1 MSRNHWLIPEGTAAG
16 VTVKANADGSFDV
29 TGTSTDEAGISAST
43 FTLEPG
49 KKYTV
54 STDKLLSA
62 NGSSSEGCLAVQF
75 YEDGARK
82 AFKNFGHSEAT
93 KTVTLTAPSAF
104 DYATCMVYTGGA
116 GNAFDVAGIHVM
128 LNEGETAETWVPS
141 GDLPPDE
148 TGETGYG
155 FKVGSMS
162 LADFGQCV
170 ASRETGVPEK
180 KMVTKTVPHMSGF
193 YDFSKLYGAVAYESR
208 EQTYSIDILG
218 EGREDLQAQRSDLLT
233 WLSTIH
239 DEDIFDEDMP
249 GWHLHGSFSGADWS
263 EAEDGESGTL
273 SVTFLCQPF
282 LVADDETTQV
292 VEAGEAVV
300 TNAGQTTAVTA
311 STASGTATVV
321 LGGVSQS
328 VSTTPQRLSAQLQPG
343 DNTVKVTGSAVTL
356 SWREQRL

>member
-29 TGTSTDEAGISAST
+29 TGTSADEAGISASV

-49 KKYTV
+49 RKYTV
-54 STDKLLSA
+54 STNQLAST

-75 YEDGARK
+75 YEGGARK

-93 KTVTLTAPSAF
+93 KTVTLTAPSSF
-104 DYATCMVYTGGA
+104 DYATCMVYTGAA
-116 GNAFDVAGIHVM
+116 GNTFALIGVKVM
-128 LNEGETAETWVPS
+128 LNEGETAEPWVPS
-141 GDLPPDE
+141 GDLPPE
-148 TGETGYG
+148 ETGYG

-193 YDFSKLYGAVAYESR
+193 YDFSKLYGSIAYESR
-208 EQTYSIDILG
+208 EVTYKVDLLG
-218 EGREDLQAQRSDLLT
+218 DDREDLQRQRSDLLT
-233 WLSTIH
+233 WVSTIH
-239 DEDIFDEDMP
+239 DEDIFDEDFT
-249 GWHLHGSFSGADWS
+249 GWHFHGSFSEADWD

-282 LVADDETTQV
+282 LVADEEETQSV
-292 VEAGEAVV
+292 GVGQAVV
-300 TNAGQTTAVTA
+300 TNAGQTTAVVA
-311 STASGTATVV
+311 QAASGTATVL
-321 LGGVSQS
+321 LGGITQTVG
-328 VSTTPQRLSAQLQPG
+328 TTPQRLTAQLQPG
-343 DNTVKVTGSAVTL
+343 DNDVTVSGADVTL
-356 SWREQRL
+356 SWREHRL